1 MDYSYILNSSVP
13 QKEKLLD
20 YGFTENN
27 EAKDGELVL
36 KKEIADGEFYSL
48 LRLSEKSFS
57 AEVFETSTNEKYVL
71 FDVSSAHGAFIGQLR
86 SEVQSVIEEIR
97 DKCFLSQDIK
107 QKYIDF
113 LHSYFKASG
122 DTPWSD
128 DGDVTS
134 TVFRCPNKKWFALVM
149 KIKFKN
155 LGFESEEPVW
165 AVNLKT
171 DPEKIPQIV
180 DKKSIFPAY
189 HMNKKYWITVLLTAI
204 TDFEQ
209 LCQLTERSFDLVVGK
224 KKS

>member
-113 LHSYFKASG
+113 LK
-122 DTPWSD
+122 T
-128 DGDVTS
+128 
-134 TVFRCPNKKWFALVM
+134 CMIALIT
-149 KIKFKN
+149 KRN
-155 LGFESEEPVW
+155 L
-165 AVNLKT
+165 
-171 DPEKIPQIV
+171 
-180 DKKSIFPAY
+180 
-189 HMNKKYWITVLLTAI
+189 
-204 TDFEQ
+204 
-209 LCQLTERSFDLVVGK
+209 
-224 KKS
+224 